1 MQGLNLRLPIC
12 KNGTLPAELIW
23 QRIAGDGLE
32 PTTSG
37 VWTLRAI
44 QLLYPVYAADTL
56 QQYCRGRTCKKSECC
71 HHTLWPYQ
79 SSDPTGTWTR
89 KSPDRQSGGI
99 TNYPMRPLYILACA
113 SSIYPQIYTR
123 TLFAIKRKPNG
134 QGEIR
139 THNVSSVTV
148 LQTACFS
155 HFAYL
160 P

>member
-1 MQGLNLRLPIC
+1 MKLMIRLELTTDYLQGSCTTIVLHQQRDDNRSCTYSVSNMGDLQSPALATRHTYRYKRFRRDLNP
-12 KNGTLPAELIW
+12 
-23 QRIAGDGLE
+23 Q
-32 PTTSG
+32 
-37 VWTLRAI
+37 
-44 QLLYPVYAADTL
+44 
-56 QQYCRGRTCKKSECC
+56 
-71 HHTLWPYQ
+71 
-79 SSDPTGTWTR
+79 
-89 KSPDRQSGGI
+89 SPDRQSGGI

>member
-1 MQGLNLRLPIC
+1 MNRRLQGYEPCELSNCSIPQYRMRESNSRPPGPKPGALP
-12 KNGTLPAELIW
+12 NWAN
-23 QRIAGDGLE
+23 
-32 PTTSG
+32 
-37 VWTLRAI
+37 
-44 QLLYPVYAADTL
+44 PVYAADTL
-56 QQYCRGRTCKKSECC
+56 PQYCRWRTCKKSECC
-71 HHTLWPYQ
+71 HHTLWPYR

>member
-1 MQGLNLRLPIC
+1 MSYPTALSRSTGCENRTHGLLVPNQALYQTEPIRYMQQTRCRN
-12 KNGTLPAELIW
+12 
-23 QRIAGDGLE
+23 IAGDEPARKANVVIIRYDLIGQATPPGLE
-32 PTTSG
+32 PGISAVTG
-37 VWTLRAI
+37 LRNNQLSYEAI
-44 QLLYPVYAADTL
+44 
-56 QQYCRGRTCKKSECC
+56 
-71 HHTLWPYQ
+71 
-79 SSDPTGTWTR
+79 
-89 KSPDRQSGGI
+89 I
-99 TNYPMRPLYILACA
+99 YILACA

-123 TLFAIKRKPNG
+123 ILLAIKRKPNG

>member
-1 MQGLNLRLPIC
+1 MNPASYPTALSRSTGCENWTHGLLTPNQALYQTEPIRYMRQTRC
-12 KNGTLPAELIW
+12 RN
-23 QRIAGDGLE
+23 IAGDALQE
-32 PTTSG
+32 KRMLSSYA
-37 VWTLRAI
+37 VTLSVQGPHRD
-44 QLLYPVYAADTL
+44 LNP
-56 QQYCRGRTCKKSECC
+56 E
-71 HHTLWPYQ
+71 
-79 SSDPTGTWTR
+79 
-89 KSPDRQSGGI
+89 SPDRQSGGI
-99 TNYPMRPLYILACA
+99 TNYPIRPLYMPACA

-123 TLFAIKRKPNG
+123 TLLVIKRKPNG

>member
-1 MQGLNLRLPIC
+1 MNPVSYPTALSRSTGCENRTHGLLVPNQVLYQTEPIRYMQQTRCRN
-12 KNGTLPAELIW
+12 
-23 QRIAGDGLE
+23 IAGDGPARKTNVVIIRDGLVSQATPPGLE
-32 PTTSG
+32 PGISAVTG
-37 VWTLRAI
+37 LRNNQLSYEAI
-44 QLLYPVYAADTL
+44 IY
-56 QQYCRGRTCKKSECC
+56 
-71 HHTLWPYQ
+71 
-79 SSDPTGTWTR
+79 TGLR
-89 KSPDRQSGGI
+89 
-99 TNYPMRPLYILACA
+99 

-123 TLFAIKRKPNG
+123 ILFATKRKPNG

>member
-1 MQGLNLRLPIC
+1 MNPASYPTALSRSTGCENRTHGLLVPNQALYQTEPIRYMQQTRCRN
-12 KNGTLPAELIW
+12 
-23 QRIAGDGLE
+23 IAGDE
-32 PTTSG
+32 P
-37 VWTLRAI
+37 A
-44 QLLYPVYAADTL
+44 
-56 QQYCRGRTCKKSECC
+56 
-71 HHTLWPYQ
+71 
-79 SSDPTGTWTR
+79 R
-89 KSPDRQSGGI
+89 KANVVIIRCDLSVKRPHRDLNPESQPWQGCGI
-99 TNYPMRPLYILACA
+99 TSYPMRPLYILACA

-123 TLFAIKRKPNG
+123 ILLAIKRKPNG